1 MMAGMESHRGGEFR
15 GGGSDVQLCIGPL
28 VQLSVVKQQELQRR
42 KLRLRKVGHSPV
54 VVMSWQNWFWFQEPV
69 LLSLDWFPFLEA
81 PSCECSS
88 EASLRVTTI
97 CRNNKRQVCLGM

>member
-1 MMAGMESHRGGEFR
+1 MESHRGGGFR

-42 KLRLRKVGHSPV
+42 KLRLRKVGHSPM

-81 PSCECSS
+81 LLCECSS
-88 EASLRVTTI
+88 KASLTVTTI
-97 CRNNKRQVCLGM
+97 CGNNKRQVCLGM